1 MPRKILRDLLSIEDA
16 RRLFEG
22 LNVRTHVRSI
32 PIETATGRVLAE
44 DVVSAIAVP
53 EFDKSLR
60 DGYAVRSEDL
70 LSAKE
75 EAVLLRLVGFSPVG
89 QLPQYRVNEMEAVE
103 VATGGPIP
111 EGADAVVMVEDTE
124 LQDGNVLI
132 KVAAKAGQHLI
143 RAGVDVTKG
152 ERVLRKGR
160 WVGAREVGVLASIG
174 KRHVDIRS
182 MKVGIISTGNEL
194 TVPGEPL
201 ESGMI
206 YDCNSYSLY
215 ASVVGCG
222 ADAYSYGIV
231 RDDRTVVRETV
242 DRAISECD
250 LVLTSGSTS
259 AGPDDF
265 MYDII
270 EEKGSVLAHGLNF
283 KPGKPVVLGVIEEV
297 PIVALPGHPTSSLTV
312 FYEFLLP
319 LIRRCLGASDIV
331 RQRITAILGEDIN
344 SGGRHELHAVRL
356 EGDKVFSASRTSAS
370 ITTLAGADGFIEIPA
385 DVPMLE
391 EGTRV
396 EVILFDG
403 VYR

>member
-16 RRLFEG
+16 RSLFEG
-22 LNVRTHVRSI
+22 IYVRTHVRSM

-44 DVVSAIAVP
+44 DVISGIAVP
-53 EFDKSLR
+53 DFDKSLR

-70 LSAKE
+70 LLAKE
-75 EAVLLRLVGFSPVG
+75 DPVPLRLVGFSPVG
-89 QLPQYRVNEMEAVE
+89 QLSQYRVNEMEAVE

-132 KVAAKAGQHLI
+132 KVAAKAGQYLLH
-143 RAGVDVTKG
+143 AGLDVAKD
-152 ERVLRKGR
+152 ERVLRKGTR
-160 WVGAREVGVLASIG
+160 MGAREAGVLAAIG
-174 KRHVDIRS
+174 KRDVDIRS

-201 ESGMI
+201 DSGKI

-215 ASVVGCG
+215 ASVTDCG
-222 ADAYSYGIV
+222 ADAVSYGIV
-231 RDDRTVVRETV
+231 KDDREAFREAV
-242 DRAISECD
+242 DRAIAKCD

-265 MYDII
+265 MYSII
-270 EEKGSVLAHGLNF
+270 EEKGKVLAHGLNF
-283 KPGKPVVLGVIEEV
+283 KPGKPVILGIIDEV

-319 LIRRCLGASDIV
+319 LIRRCLGASEHMKQMV
-331 RQRITAILGEDIN
+331 AGVLEEDLN
-344 SGGRHELHAVRL
+344 SGGRHELHAVRV
-356 EGDKVFSASRTSAS
+356 EGDKVFSVSKTSAS

-385 DVPMLE
+385 DVPILKK
-391 EGTRV
+391 GSDV
-396 EVILFDG
+396 EVILFEG